1 MQTDLSNDI
10 VVHIKTEKVQY
21 LQFKKLLEYKDIINH
36 AYSLGTDVNFRTAI
50 NGKADV
56 SSEQYKVAK
65 ESYKKIC
72 DAIGSKYRNIVKPRQ
87 YHTNNVKVVKNKIN
101 ILAPDFNLKKYKE
114 TDGLVTNKRNIV
126 LATTNADCI
135 LFLLFDPVK
144 KVVANVHSGWKG
156 TLQRIIVQ
164 AINKMIDEFE
174 CNPKDIICCICPSIR
189 KCHFE
194 VSQDVKDIFQKEF
207 TSLEGNEYING
218 QKEKT
223 NIRLSDIIEKKHDKW
238 NIDTILINKILMQN
252 MGLKS
257 ENILDSGICSMCN
270 SDLIHSYRNEKQ
282 GFGLETALIQLK

>member
-10 VVHIKTEKVQY
+10 VVHIKTEKIQY
-21 LQFKKLLEYKDIINH
+21 LQFRKLLEYKDIINH

-194 VSQDVKDIFQKEF
+194 VSQDVKDIFQTEF
-207 TSLEGNEYING
+207 SSLEGNEYVNE
-218 QKEKT
+218 QMEKT
-223 NIRLSDIIEKKHDKW
+223 IIRLDDIIEKKQNKW
-238 NIDTILINKILMQN
+238 NVDTVLINKILMQN
-252 MGLKS
+252 MGLKP

-270 SDLIHSYRNEKQ
+270 PNLIHSYRSKKQ